1 MKTDFR
7 ATLSSTQK
15 DKIKMMAYHTGVW
28 QKFIEKKDN

>member
-28 QKFIEKKDN
+28 QKFI